1 MIFFHLVIKKC
12 RKYLLYIK
20 ATEMQNVTFFKRLF
34 FNSTL
39 EVGHSA
45 VLRFCRVF
53 SLYSFFYE
61 MKNSE

>member
-1 MIFFHLVIKKC
+1 
-12 RKYLLYIK
+12 
-20 ATEMQNVTFFKRLF
+20 MQNVTFFKRLF